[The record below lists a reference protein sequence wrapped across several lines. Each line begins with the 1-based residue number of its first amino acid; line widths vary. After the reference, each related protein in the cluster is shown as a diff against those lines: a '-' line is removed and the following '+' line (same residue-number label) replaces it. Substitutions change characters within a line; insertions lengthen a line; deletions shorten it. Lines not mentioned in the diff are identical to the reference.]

1 MDAVQEPNQAFG
13 ARVRQLREARGIGLR
28 RFAKVVELSPTY
40 LSKVERGQLPP
51 PAEDKVL
58 AIARELDQDPDILL
72 AMAGRVATDV
82 TEVIK
87 RHPRE
92 LSPLIRLAGTSHAVP
107 AVARIVAQILT
118 NHEKSYISVSAN
130 DPKLIDRIR
139 QAVKGAKEGGKTG
152 CLFVVID
159 NLNELEKAGTES
171 L

>member
-72 AMAGRVATDV
+72 AMAG
-82 TEVIK
+82 
-87 RHPRE
+87 PRGDRCNRGHQAA
-92 LSPLIRLAGTSHAVP
+92 STGT
-107 AVARIVAQILT
+107 
-118 NHEKSYISVSAN
+118 
-130 DPKLIDRIR
+130 
-139 QAVKGAKEGGKTG
+139 
-152 CLFVVID
+152 
-159 NLNELEKAGTES
+159 
-171 L
+171 